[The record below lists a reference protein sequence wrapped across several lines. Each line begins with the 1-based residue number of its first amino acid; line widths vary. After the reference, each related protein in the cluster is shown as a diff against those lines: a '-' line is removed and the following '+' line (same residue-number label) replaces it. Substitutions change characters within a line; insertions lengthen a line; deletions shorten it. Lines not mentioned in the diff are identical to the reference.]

1 MSYYHSKLFVLLLVV
16 GKDMGKFYKYNQ
28 SQLSTS
34 YLKAPVSSSSDS
46 QTLSAT
52 KSTITSVPS
61 ATDKNKNNSIFYSQN
76 TIQNDGSITNNDD
89 IHYFKKQENNY
100 RIPTTSTPN
109 HCTQLFVTTSAII
122 LNVHTPTILP
132 PVGK

>member
-34 YLKAPVSSSSDS
+34 YLKATVSSSSDS

-61 ATDKNKNNSIFYSQN
+61 ATDKNKNNSVFYSQN

-89 IHYFKKQENNY
+89 IHYFKKQEKNY